1 MQKLNVDE
9 VRNYAVS
16 HTMNE
21 CAKYFG
27 KNIKTMR
34 SYCSYHS
41 ISAKHE
47 TADYDKNK
55 IILFLKNHTVRE
67 TAKEFSLSPK
77 LISHLVCRGKL
88 QHRTERNMHGKSH
101 TRLYRIYKLMK
112 DRCYNQHNKCF
123 SLYGERGISIC
134 AEWLSDFNAFYS
146 WAISNGYNDTLTIDR
161 IDNDKCYCPENC
173 RWVTQA
179 EQCNNERCNVLITYK
194 GETKTVAQW
203 SKITG
208 IPYAT
213 LLYRFHQGKPLDKV
227 FYKGGINNG

>member
-9 VRNYAVS
+9 VRNYAIS
-16 HTMNE
+16 HTMKE
-21 CAKYFG
+21 CAEHFSRSVR
-27 KNIKTMR
+27 TMH
-34 SYCSYHS
+34 SYCLYHN

-47 TADYDKNK
+47 IANYDKNQ
-55 IILFLKNHTVRE
+55 IILFLKEHTIKE
-67 TAKEFSLSPK
+67 TAKAFSLSPK
-77 LISHLVCRGKL
+77 LISHLVCRWNLEHK
-88 QHRTERNMHGKSH
+88 TEKNMHGKSH

-112 DRCYNQHNKCF
+112 GRCYNPNNKCF
-123 SLYGERGISIC
+123 TLYGKRGINIC

-179 EQCNNERCNVLITYK
+179 EQCNNERRNVLITYK
-194 GETKTVAQW
+194 GETNTVAQW

-227 FYKGGINNG
+227 FYKGGNK